1 MTYIPLTI
9 CLITLLN
16 AIYRHDLSSSLMFL
30 SALAFYALQE
40 YKINAKQIQDIVDSA
55 AQHRKEFREELEKK
69 WIAFDHNF
77 QEINKKLVEHDNI
90 ITKGAIGLMSGL
102 KKVQK

>member
-1 MTYIPLTI
+1 MSYIPLII
-9 CLITLLN
+9 CLLTLLN
-16 AIYRHDLSSSLMFL
+16 AIYRHDLPSSLVFL
-30 SALAFYALQE
+30 FGATIYALNE
-40 YKINAKQIQDIVDSA
+40 YKQQTEETNLQAKLI
-55 AQHRKEFREELEKK
+55 EFTKSLDAK

-77 QEINKKLVEHDNI
+77 KEIDKKLVEHDNI

>member
-1 MTYIPLTI
+1 MSNIPLII
-9 CLITLLN
+9 CLLTLLN
-16 AIYRHDLSSSLMFL
+16 AIYRHDLPSSLVFL
-30 SALAFYALQE
+30 FGASVYALNEFKQQKELSDIQSKIQE
-40 YKINAKQIQDIVDSA
+40 FTNSLDP
-55 AQHRKEFREELEKK
+55 K

-77 QEINKKLVEHDNI
+77 KEINKKLVEHDNI